1 MAAKFATT
9 GPDYPRRRAAF
20 PAVRRLLALLALCA
34 LAAAARGEVRVR
46 PTPDDGLQPRLARDG
61 EGGVHLLYFK
71 RRPGRPDAREGNLYY
86 RRYFPDRDAFGE
98 PVRVSSEAFAASS
111 HPIDR
116 AAMAAGGDGRMHV
129 VWYRPRRGE
138 YLYSRSDPDRARFE
152 PQRSMALRPGGR
164 FDAGADVAARGGE
177 VALVW
182 TAGDPARESE
192 RSVHARFSRDG
203 GAVFGAERMI
213 GDPALGA
220 CACCSPAAEHLDGA
234 GLAVAYRSAIDGLG
248 RHMQLLDAAE
258 TGAPAGAYRPVGP
271 LQRWEASSCPLST
284 GDFGAGPDGA
294 RWLAFETRHR
304 VVLMSLDDMDGA
316 SAVAPA
322 GRSRQ
327 KHPAVALN
335 HRGERLVAWAEGGGF
350 VGGGDLRLRLFD
362 AAGGELDFAAPPV
375 RIGDFSFPAV
385 AALPDGG
392 FLALY

>member
-1 MAAKFATT
+1 MAAKSATT
-9 GPDYPRRRAAF
+9 GSDYPQRRTAF
-20 PAVRRLLALLALCA
+20 PSVRRLLALLVLCA

-71 RRPGRPDAREGNLYY
+71 RRPDAREGDLYY

-98 PVRVSSEAFAASS
+98 PVRVSSEAYAASS

-152 PQRSMALRPGGR
+152 PQRSMALRRGV

-192 RSVHARFSRDG
+192 RSVHARISRDG
-203 GAVFGAERMI
+203 GAVFGEERMI

-234 GLAVAYRSAIDGLG
+234 GLTVAYRSAIDGLG
-248 RHMQLLDAAE
+248 RHMQLLEAAE
-258 TGAPAGAYRPVGP
+258 TGAGAYRPVGV

-284 GDFGAGPDGA
+284 GDFGADASGA
-294 RWLAFETRHR
+294 RWLVFETRHR
-304 VVLMSLDDMDGA
+304 IVQMSLDDLDGA
-316 SAVAPA
+316 SEVAAPTSA
-322 GRSRQ
+322 RARQ

-335 HRGERLVAWAEGGGF
+335 RRGERLVAWAEGGGF

-362 AAGGELDFAAPPV
+362 AAGGALELAAPTV
-375 RIGDFSFPAV
+375 RIGEFSFPAA

-392 FLALY
+392 FLVLY